1 MRKPSLVHSG
11 LRGAVLGA
19 SVTQTLLA
27 RIKHA
32 REIGQAATLVVE
44 LESVAF
50 EMLPIKRKRTG
61 IDSTGA
67 LRALRFRNPIITS

>member
-1 MRKPSLVHSG
+1 MRAPPALLFAAERAAG
-11 LRGAVLGA
+11 L
-19 SVTQTLLA
+19 
-27 RIKHA
+27 IKHA

-44 LESVAF
+44 VESVAF